1 MLSGKER
8 QLLDALSPRAE
19 AEGVEIVTVE
29 IVGAKK
35 APTIRVFIDTPDG
48 VGFDELAS
56 AQAWIN
62 AIMDELDP
70 FPGAYSLEVSSPGID
85 RPLRTLEH
93 FARFAGQTA
102 VVKTSRPLDGRTSF
116 AGAIVSAEGDEV
128 VLDVDGE
135 HVAIPF
141 DGIKRAHLKGTIDF
155 SS

>member
-29 IVGAKK
+29 VVGAKK
-35 APTIRVFIDTPDG
+35 APTIRVFIDTPGG

-56 AQAWIN
+56 AQTWIN

>member
-116 AGAIVSAEGDEV
+116 AGANVSAEGDEV